1 MQFQAAGNLT
11 SRLWQRANR
20 NQHSRIV
27 AIAVLFI
34 ISFIPAWLTSIV
46 GGVIEGQS
54 DSILNFGFL
63 ALGLHRIYQQ
73 RQQLKTWVVG
83 VDDRFLGYALMAA
96 GVVTL
101 IAVPSLSFRAMAT
114 MIIVLGIG
122 LSSWGM
128 AFFARYWSAVG
139 FILFSIYP
147 HTSFIAIRVCR
158 FLTSENMLEHGMAWA
173 GSLGLQMMGYAA
185 KSEAVNVILPQ
196 GGVVVAPGCSGFDML
211 YTLSGCSILFGLFM
225 RASWRRIVGLVAF
238 SLVLALVCNVPRIML
253 LTIASVFWGKE
264 SFEFW
269 HGPIGGQVFSAVM
282 FTIYYY
288 VAMALIEPKA
298 KSVAKA

>member
-1 MQFQAAGNLT
+1 MQFQAAGNVV
-11 SRLWQRANR
+11 SRFWQRANR
-20 NQHSRIV
+20 DYHSRIV
-27 AIAVLFI
+27 TIAILFV
-34 ISFIPAWLTSIV
+34 ISFVPAWLVSIG
-46 GGVIEGQS
+46 GGVIEGRS

-63 ALGLHRIYQQ
+63 FLGLQTIYQR
-73 RQQLKTWVVG
+73 RQQLKTLAVG
-83 VDDRFLGYALMAA
+83 GDDRFLGYALIAA
-96 GVVTL
+96 GVVTA
-101 IAVPSLSFRAMAT
+101 IAGLSLSFRAMAT

-128 AFFARYWSAVG
+128 GFFARCWMAVG

-147 HTSFIAIRVCR
+147 DTSFIAIRVCR
-158 FLTSENMLEHGMAWA
+158 LLTSENMLEHGMAWA

-185 KSEAVNVILPQ
+185 QSRGINVMLPQ

-225 RASWRRIVGLVAF
+225 GASWRRIVSLVGF
-238 SLVLALVCNVPRIML
+238 SLVLALVCNVPRIMV
-253 LTIASVFWGKE
+253 LTLASVFWGKA

-269 HGPIGGQVFSAVM
+269 HGPIGGQLFSAVM
-282 FTIYYY
+282 FTVYYY
-288 VAMALIEPKA
+288 VAMAMIAPKA